1 MIKRKI
7 NEISPN
13 ADNPRVVKGSK
24 FQKLVKSI
32 KEFPEMLLLRPIIVD
47 ENDIILGGNMR
58 YLACKELRFREIP
71 VKVATGLSPDQK
83 KEFIIKDNVGF
94 GEWDWDILA
103 NDWDEKEIKEW
114 GLDVWQPEEDIDDLI
129 ESAEAE
135 IKELSKLN
143 DYPLCP
149 NCNTQLLIG
158 GCNDLD
164 EMCEDTG
171 AAIIQTNAMCDNS
184 DCEIHDIYY
193 NIIIKNDE
201 QNRTT

>member
-13 ADNPRVVKGSK
+13 VDNPRVVKGSK

-58 YLACKELRFREIP
+58 YLACKELRYREIP
-71 VKVATGLSPDQK
+71 VKVAKGLSPDQK

-103 NDWDEKEIKEW
+103 NDWDEKEIKQW
-114 GLDVWQPEEDIDDLI
+114 GLDVWQPEEDIDDVI
-129 ESAEAE
+129 ESEEVAE
-135 IKELSKLN
+135 IDCFYEVTITCKNELEQKDTYHKLKN
-143 DYPLCP
+143 DGY
-149 NCNTQLLIG
+149 NCN
-158 GCNDLD
+158 
-164 EMCEDTG
+164 
-171 AAIIQTNAMCDNS
+171 
-184 DCEIHDIYY
+184 DI
-193 NIIIKNDE
+193 
-201 QNRTT
+201 